1 MIGKGE
7 SMRNIVALSGGV
19 ASAWVAWWVLENV
32 DKNAILYFND
42 TKWEDADLYRF
53 LGELSAYLDKSI
65 HYDSDGR
72 SPEQVFFDQNMLA
85 NNRVPLCSRILK
97 AERLQKFIEPGDVV
111 FFGIDTQEVHRC
123 ERIAQI
129 YRPLGVECRFPMVET
144 SVFKPE
150 VFGWLKSTGIELPRM
165 YKLGFSHN
173 NCSGGCVRSGK
184 KQWVHLLRTLPD
196 VYAERERVEEEF
208 MLLSG
213 KRATYMKDLS
223 LKELRE
229 MHEKQNTIDFEFDD
243 SDTVTECVGIC
254 GTMN

>member
-1 MIGKGE
+1 MN
-7 SMRNIVALSGGV
+7 RDIVALSGGV
-19 ASAWVAWWVLENV
+19 ASAWVAWWVLNNHNP
-32 DKNAILYFND
+32 DAILYFND
-42 TKWEDADLYRF
+42 TLWEDSDLYRF
-53 LGELSAYLDKSI
+53 LDDLEAYLGVKI
-65 HYDSDGR
+65 HRDSDGR
-72 SPEQVFFDQNMLA
+72 TPEQVFYDSNMLA

-97 AERLQKFIEPGDVV
+97 AERMQKFINPGDVAW
-111 FFGIDTQEVHRC
+111 FGIDMQEAHRC
-123 ERIAQI
+123 ERIAAI
-129 YRPLGVECRFPMVET
+129 YRPLGVECRFPMVEQA
-144 SVFKPE
+144 VFKPH
-150 VFGWLKSTGIELPRM
+150 VFGWLKETGIELPRM

-208 MLLSG
+208 MMLTG
-213 KRATYMKDLS
+213 KRATYMKDMS

-229 MHEKQNTIDFEFDD
+229 IHEQQPALDFALDD